1 MSGREE
7 GRRRYRR
14 ALLPG
19 LVLSAAAHVLVLAL
33 VGLDVPEIDLGED
46 VDAERYERSSLEVV
60 AIRSTPARR
69 SEAPADRT
77 RAARSSGKVGVS
89 APAASA
95 ARSADA
101 PAVRLPRSSELTAE
115 PVPRPASS
123 PALRLEER
131 RRERLT
137 ATELAA
143 LSAGS
148 AQMPR
153 PTSRAARE
161 VSGEPRDVGD
171 RFAGA
176 GGTRRAGPSGGGCT
190 ANPGTIIDRRFPRG
204 LAGGGS

>member
-14 ALLPG
+14 ALVPG
-19 LVLSAAAHVLVLAL
+19 LLLSAAAHVLVLAL
-33 VGLDVPEIDLGED
+33 VGLDVPAIDVGEAP
-46 VDAERYERSSLEVV
+46 DAERYQRSSLEVV
-60 AIRSTPARR
+60 AVRSRPARG
-69 SEAPADRT
+69 SEAPDR
-77 RAARSSGKVGVS
+77 ARGALSPEQAGVS
-89 APAASA
+89 APAAPA
-95 ARSADA
+95 ASPVDA
-101 PAVRLPRSSELTAE
+101 PAVRVPRSPDLTAE
-115 PVPRPASS
+115 PVPRTATS

-171 RFAGA
+171 RFEGA

-190 ANPGTIIDRRFPRG
+190 ADPGTIIDRRFPRG
-204 LAGGGS
+204 LAGGGR